1 MGSHAFIRNEKNQ
14 NIFININGNLEKREN
29 AKISVFD
36 SGFLLG
42 DGVWEGIRLHNSKLV
57 FIDEHIDRLFSSAEG
72 ISMKISYSKDD
83 IIREIEKVIQKNDM
97 VNDVHIRL
105 IITRGDKITPYQNPN
120 ANEGPINLV
129 IIPEYK
135 KTDPK
140 IYTNGITI
148 GRVPIVRP
156 TKNILSTH
164 FNTLSKLNCI
174 LASIEA
180 NKLGY
185 DEGIMND
192 CFGNVST
199 CNSTNLFYF
208 KR

>member
-1 MGSHAFIRNEKNQ
+1 
-14 NIFININGNLEKREN
+14 
-29 AKISVFD
+29 
-36 SGFLLG
+36 
-42 DGVWEGIRLHNSKLV
+42 
-57 FIDEHIDRLFSSAEG
+57 
-72 ISMKISYSKDD
+72 MKISYSKDD

-148 GRVPIVRP
+148 VGCQLCDQLKI
-156 TKNILSTH
+156 
-164 FNTLSKLNCI
+164 
-174 LASIEA
+174 
-180 NKLGY
+180 Y
-185 DEGIMND
+185 
-192 CFGNVST
+192 
-199 CNSTNLFYF
+199 
-208 KR
+208 